1 MLRGWRAERIVP
13 GYLGGYHRLRF
24 VWGEGPVS
32 VSVSDETT
40 KGAGATGPVRVLI
53 VDDDDGDALLV
64 EELFADSALDVVL
77 DRARSIDEALGRLDV
92 DCVLLD
98 LGLPDA
104 TGLSGVEQI
113 TATGSRAALVV
124 LTGMTGSDLGVEA
137 VAAGAQDYLVKHET
151 DADLLARS
159 VRYAVQRRLSDEQAR
174 TIYKSTVRAQET
186 ARLERAL
193 LPTPSIVDPRL
204 SVLVGYLPGG
214 DGLLGGDF
222 YDVVERGD
230 GSLTCIIG
238 DVAGHGPDEAALGA
252 TLRTAWRTLV
262 LADIE
267 PDRILPLLER
277 VMLDERSRPETFTTL
292 CQLVISADR
301 SSADLFL
308 AGHHAPILLS
318 ERSRSIEPTHRGR
331 ALGIPVDSTWR
342 SQRLELDGSWWLMLY
357 TDGLLEATVREPDD
371 EQLRRL
377 EEDGSDR
384 PDRRDRGG
392 RSRIG
397 IDGLLAAVSAEFR
410 DGTDELVERILRTVH
425 AVHGGRLVDDAA
437 VLLLGWPGCD
447 AAQGQRSATLADSEE
462 WS

>member
-1 MLRGWRAERIVP
+1 MSAN
-13 GYLGGYHRLRF
+13 
-24 VWGEGPVS
+24 
-32 VSVSDETT
+32 DETT
-40 KGAGATGPVRVLI
+40 EIFGVDGAAGATGATGVNGATGETGVAAPVRVLI

-64 EELFADSALDVVL
+64 EELFADSSLDVVL
-77 DRARSIDEALGRLDV
+77 DRARSIDEALGMLDV

-104 TGLSGVEQI
+104 TGLSGVERV

-151 DADLLARS
+151 GSDLLARS

-174 TIYKSTVRAQET
+174 TIYKSSVRAQET

-222 YDVVERGD
+222 YDVVERAD

-262 LADIE
+262 LAEIE

-308 AGHHAPILLS
+308 AGHHAPILVS
-318 ERSRSIEPTHRGR
+318 EQSRSIEPTHRGR
-331 ALGIPVDSTWR
+331 ALGIPVDSPWK

-357 TDGLLEATVREPDD
+357 TDGLLEATVREPD
-371 EQLRRL
+371 
-377 EEDGSDR
+377 EDQPRR
-384 PDRRDRGG
+384 PDADREDRADHRDRVDQRDRGG

-410 DGTDELVERILRTVH
+410 DGTDELVERILRAVH

-447 AAQGQRSATLADSEE
+447 AGQGQRSATLADSQE

>member
-1 MLRGWRAERIVP
+1 MSAN
-13 GYLGGYHRLRF
+13 
-24 VWGEGPVS
+24 
-32 VSVSDETT
+32 DETT
-40 KGAGATGPVRVLI
+40 GEVRPVRVLI

-64 EELFADSALDVVL
+64 EELFADSALDVTL

-92 DCVLLD
+92 DCILLD
-98 LGLPDA
+98 LGLPDSSGLAGVERIHA
-104 TGLSGVEQI
+104 TG
-113 TATGSRAALVV
+113 TGAALVV
-124 LTGMTGSDLGVEA
+124 LTGMTSTDLGVEA
-137 VAAGAQDYLVKHET
+137 VAAGAQDYLVKHEV

-174 TIYKSTVRAQET
+174 TIYKSSVRAQET

-193 LPTPSIVDPRL
+193 LPTPSIVDQRL

-222 YDVVERGD
+222 YDVVERED
-230 GSLTCIIG
+230 GSLACVIG

-262 LADIE
+262 LADVE
-267 PDRILPLLER
+267 PERILPLLEK
-277 VMLDERSRPETFTTL
+277 VMLNERSRPETFTTL

-301 SSADLFL
+301 TSADLFL
-308 AGHHAPILLS
+308 AGHHAPILVS
-318 ERSRSIEPTHRGR
+318 DQSRAIDPTHRGR
-331 ALGIPVDSTWR
+331 ALGIPVDSPW
-342 SQRLELDGSWWLMLY
+342 SAQRLELDGSWWLMLY
-357 TDGLLEATVREPDD
+357 TDGLLEATVREPVEDSPRVEDD
-371 EQLRRL
+371 
-377 EEDGSDR
+377 
-384 PDRRDRGG
+384 PRRDRGG

-437 VLLLGWPGCD
+437 VLILGWPGCD
-447 AAQGQRSATLADSEE
+447 AGVGQRSATLADSED
-462 WS
+462 WG

>member
-1 MLRGWRAERIVP
+1 MSAEVGSRGEIA
-13 GYLGGYHRLRF
+13 
-24 VWGEGPVS
+24 
-32 VSVSDETT
+32 
-40 KGAGATGPVRVLI
+40 PVRVLI
-53 VDDDDGDALLV
+53 VDDDDGDAMLV
-64 EELFADSALDVVL
+64 EELFADSALEVTL

-104 TGLSGVEQI
+104 TGLSGVERI
-113 TATGSRAALVV
+113 NATGTSAALVV
-124 LTGMTGSDLGVEA
+124 LTGMTSSDLGVEA
-137 VAAGAQDYLVKHET
+137 VAAGAQDYLVKHEV
-151 DADLLARS
+151 APDLLARS

-174 TIYKSTVRAQET
+174 TIYKSSVRARET

-222 YDVVERGD
+222 YDVVERAD
-230 GSLTCIIG
+230 GTLACIIG

-262 LADIE
+262 LAEID

-277 VMLDERSRPETFTTL
+277 VMLDERSRSETFTTL

-301 SSADLFL
+301 SSAELYL
-308 AGHHAPILLS
+308 AGHHAPILVS
-318 ERSRSIEPTHRGR
+318 EQSRAIEPTHRGR
-331 ALGIPVDSTWR
+331 ALGIPVESPWT
-342 SQRLELDGSWWLMLY
+342 SQRLVLDGSWWLMLY
-357 TDGLLEATVREPDD
+357 TDGLLEATVRDVGDSQDRPDD
-371 EQLRRL
+371 A
-377 EEDGSDR
+377 
-384 PDRRDRGG
+384 DRRDRGG

-437 VLLLGWPGCD
+437 VLILGWPGCD
-447 AAQGQRSATLADSEE
+447 AGHGQRSATLADSEE